1 MILCRLCYFEG
12 HGVLPTILFVQQ
24 LKLNA
29 ACTDIVAISWLP
41 SPIDAWRSQY
51 QDFNP
56 TSKGPKG
63 LGRQPRAIS
72 FGFAN
77 LRATTLILDNVN
89 TVQSYFVLERNL
101 QYPAVLVSCS
111 KKHLE
116 V

>member
-29 ACTDIVAISWLP
+29 TCTDIVAISWLT
-41 SPIDAWRSQY
+41 SFIDAWRPQY

-63 LGRQPRAIS
+63 LGRQPRPIS
-72 FGFAN
+72 FRFAN

-89 TVQSYFVLERNL
+89 TVQSYFVLEETYNVPL
-101 QYPAVLVSCS
+101 Y
-111 KKHLE
+111 
-116 V
+116 